1 MDKAQFL
8 AKLGEI
14 LELPPGS
21 LTGAEH
27 LSDLDGWDSLA
38 VLGFIALVD
47 EHCGITVA
55 PKRIQDCKTVDDL
68 LALTT
73 GAVSA

>member
-1 MDKAQFL
+1 MEKAVFL
-8 AKLGEI
+8 EKLSEI

-21 LTGAEH
+21 LTGSENLA
-27 LSDLDGWDSLA
+27 DLEAWDSLA
-38 VLGFIALVD
+38 VMSFIAMVD
-47 EHCGITVA
+47 ENCGMAVA
-55 PKRIQDCKTVDDL
+55 PKQIAACKTVDDL